1 MDWSDR
7 SADDLLEGGIE
18 PELFSVPR
26 SMLMKFMSLAEER
39 SEGGKWVSMHAI
51 VLEALREYLNRR
63 PYVLLDQCQ
72 CCPSQLRLPPPDP
85 LGRQVC
91 LACGAAWGRTG
102 LLCSGYSGS

>member
-1 MDWSDR
+1 MDWSE
-7 SADDLLEGGIE
+7 DDFLEGGLE

-26 SMLMKFMSLAEER
+26 SMLLKFMRLAAER
-39 SEGGKWVSMHAI
+39 RDGGERVSPHAI
-51 VLEALREYLNRR
+51 ILEALREYLNRR
-63 PYVLLDQCQ
+63 PYVPLDQCQ
-72 CCPSQLRLPPPDP
+72 GCPSQLRLPPPDP